1 MDKNEDSMRSEE
13 ELDKIIPS
21 PNNDNYNQSFST
33 KNEYKLNKVENEID
47 SFLNISDIK
56 NDTNNNH
63 FFADEN
69 INKLTKAPILS
80 QNYIQINKSNN
91 NNLIEQKPVNEKP
104 KKTTYLNT
112 NEIFNS
118 NIKNLNNQNLNIKLN
133 SNEKNNNHVFNN
145 EKYKKIYRKL
155 FLDDVEKE
163 TNILLSSISKN
174 NITNLYSGNFT
185 PNNNNKICFKN
196 KLINKN
202 YCNKKNEVI
211 QNIKNLNYNT
221 EISDINYIGQNRNFL
236 YEQINKK
243 SHKNNIYT
251 LNEISE
257 NFDTIFNKLEAKI
270 KNKQRVEFDLK
281 KPQIRNNSN
290 YLMFHSNKTSITDLN
305 NFLSNNKKILT
316 GRSNINNSLPQ
327 QKLFNEN
334 EKYASI
340 KRTNIINLKIKSK
353 FKLNYNSSRVKFGP
367 SKINNKKNNHIY
379 SYNNTSYNNQK
390 RNTLNFDFDKNS
402 FLSKLNKLI

>member
-1 MDKNEDSMRSEE
+1 M
-13 ELDKIIPS
+13 
-21 PNNDNYNQSFST
+21 
-33 KNEYKLNKVENEID
+33 
-47 SFLNISDIK
+47 
-56 NDTNNNH
+56 
-63 FFADEN
+63 
-69 INKLTKAPILS
+69 
-80 QNYIQINKSNN
+80 
-91 NNLIEQKPVNEKP
+91 
-104 KKTTYLNT
+104 
-112 NEIFNS
+112 
-118 NIKNLNNQNLNIKLN
+118 
-133 SNEKNNNHVFNN
+133 
-145 EKYKKIYRKL
+145 
-155 FLDDVEKE
+155 
-163 TNILLSSISKN
+163 
-174 NITNLYSGNFT
+174 
-185 PNNNNKICFKN
+185 
-196 KLINKN
+196 
-202 YCNKKNEVI
+202 
-211 QNIKNLNYNT
+211 
-221 EISDINYIGQNRNFL
+221 
-236 YEQINKK
+236 
-243 SHKNNIYT
+243 
-251 LNEISE
+251 NEISE

-305 NFLSNNKKILT
+305 NFLGNNKKILT

>member
-251 LNEISE
+251 LSEISE

-281 KPQIRNNSN
+281 KPQIRNNNN

-340 KRTNIINLKIKSK
+340 KRTNIINLKIKLK

>member
-236 YEQINKK
+236 YDQINKK

-305 NFLSNNKKILT
+305 NFLGNNKKILT

>member
-281 KPQIRNNSN
+281 KPQIRNNNN